1 MWSPLSPGPIN
12 IRLARLDDA
21 SAITRIHMSHVPQWY
36 RRTEAEHC
44 EVGYDALTLDERY
57 GFGGQWMS
65 PETCAIHLNN
75 LLLGHHLPFVAEAD
89 GQPVA
94 EMELFV
100 SREGVPYG
108 RNCHIGL
115 LYVHKDFSGRG
126 IGTMMVEKALA
137 YARENRCD
145 SLTVSSVQ
153 ATEEF
158 YRRCGFSFRDALVE
172 IEALPGEYVVDVAP
186 LQPPLSM
193 QSFTWG
199 MDMKIGRLQSS
210 AYHVFEIAD
219 EYSLPSCR
227 NMQRHTRYLKV
238 NGHPAVIACH
248 CPIPGKAIVRGWSTG
263 ADAGDLV
270 LAVLS
275 KAAAMGL
282 HTTNML
288 LSRKDYDHLEGL
300 IEARMIG
307 TRRTLMIK
315 L

>member
-1 MWSPLSPGPIN
+1 VIPISTGPVT

-21 SAITRIHMSHVPQWY
+21 VAVTRIHQSHVPQWY
-36 RRTEAEHC
+36 RRTEGEHY

-65 PETCAIHLNN
+65 TETCAIHLNN
-75 LLLGHHLPFVAEAD
+75 LLLSHHMPYVAVAD

-100 SREGVPYG
+100 SREGAPYG
-108 RNCHIGL
+108 RTCHIGL
-115 LYVHKDFSGRG
+115 LYVHKDFTGRG
-126 IGTMMVEKALA
+126 IGTMMVEKALQ

-145 SLTVSSVQ
+145 SLTVSATQ

-158 YRRCGFSFRDALVE
+158 YRRGGFSFRDALVE
-172 IEALPGEYVVDVAP
+172 IEALPGEFVVDVAA
-186 LQPPLSM
+186 LPPQLSL

-199 MDMKIGRLQSS
+199 MNMSIGRLQSS
-210 AYHVFEIAD
+210 AYHVFEMAN
-219 EYSLPSCR
+219 EYALPSCM
-227 NMQRHTRYLKV
+227 NMHRYTMYLKV
-238 NGHPAVIACH
+238 NGHPAVFTCH

-263 ADAGDLV
+263 ADTGDLV
-270 LAVLS
+270 FAALS
-275 KAAAMGL
+275 KAAAMGV

-300 IEARMIG
+300 IESRMIG